1 MKITEAV
8 TIMRATNISVED
20 FYLMDS
26 ANFTKLPTDYF
37 FTTYIENI

>member
-8 TIMRATNISVED
+8 TIIRATNISAED

-26 ANFTKLPTDYF
+26 ANSTKLLTEYF
-37 FTTYIENI
+37 STTYIENI